1 MLLDIVSKQGA
12 KTTEDQRRLFA
23 TRAFGVSS
31 HYDTA
36 INAWFEQQQA

>member
-1 MLLDIVSKQGA
+1 M
-12 KTTEDQRRLFA
+12 FA

-36 INAWFEQQQA
+36 INAWFVSTKK

>member
-1 MLLDIVSKQGA
+1 VKKQGA
-12 KTTEDQRRLFA
+12 ATTLDQRREFA

-36 INAWFEQQQA
+36 INAWFERTK